1 MDEARIEALVA
12 LMRRHG
18 LAELEHE
25 AEGRRLRLVLADGGT
40 ALDPP
45 APAPEPV
52 PQAAPAS
59 GRTEVRAGMPG
70 HFYRAPAP
78 DAAPYVKVGDRVAP
92 GQTLA
97 LLEAMK
103 MLTPVEAETAAEVL
117 EIHVENAAPVARGDL
132 LFTLKA
138 AP

>member
-1 MDEARIEALVA
+1 MDEAEIDALVA

-25 AEGRRLRLVLADGGT
+25 AEGRRLKLVLADGVVAAET
-40 ALDPP
+40 P
-45 APAPEPV
+45 APAPEPG
-52 PQAAPAS
+52 PPAAPAS
-59 GRTEVRAGMPG
+59 GRAEIRAGMPG

-78 DAAPYVKVGDRVAP
+78 DAAPYVQVGDRVEP

-103 MLTPVEAETAAEVL
+103 MLTPVEAEAAAEVL

-138 AP
+138 DP